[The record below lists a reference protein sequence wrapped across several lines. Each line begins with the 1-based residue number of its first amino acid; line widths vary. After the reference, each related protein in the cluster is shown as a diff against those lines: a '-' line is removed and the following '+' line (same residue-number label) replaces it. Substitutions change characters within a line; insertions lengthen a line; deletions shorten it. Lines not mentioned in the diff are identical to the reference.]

1 VISAGGD
8 QLGIMSTDDAI
19 RIAQEQGLDLVEVAA
34 QSRPPV
40 CRIMDYGKFKYAQK
54 KKSQGTK
61 KHAAGQTVKEVKLRP
76 KTEDH
81 DYQFKLKHILRFL
94 MDGAKVKVTI
104 RFRGR
109 ELVHKDIGLE
119 MLERITKDVTEMGVV
134 SSPAFMEGKLLQMVL
149 TPSPKAL
156 VIKRNRDEERER
168 AKEAERAERRKAGLR
183 DEPKPLEQI
192 EDQLEDEEAK
202 EEIGDSQ
209 EIEENEDDKESS
221 DAQAEN
227 K

>member
-1 VISAGGD
+1 MIADGGD
-8 QLGIMSTDDAI
+8 QLGIMSTEDAI

-34 QSRPPV
+34 TSRPPV
-40 CRIMDYGKFKYAQK
+40 CRIMDYGKFKYSQK
-54 KKSQGTK
+54 KKTQGTK

-94 MDGAKVKVTI
+94 MEGAKVKVTI

-119 MLERITKDVTEMGVV
+119 MLERITKDANEMGLV

-168 AKEAERAERRKAGLR
+168 IKETERAERRKAGL
-183 DEPKPLEQI
+183 
-192 EDQLEDEEAK
+192 K
-202 EEIGDSQ
+202 EEPEPTEEHTAGEEEPDDESYEEQDADEGDT
-209 EIEENEDDKESS
+209 DKESS
-221 DAQAEN
+221 DA
-227 K
+227 

>member
-1 VISAGGD
+1 
-8 QLGIMSTDDAI
+8 MSTDDAI

-40 CRIMDYGKFKYAQK
+40 CRIMDYGKFKYVQK
-54 KKSQGTK
+54 KKTQGTK

-119 MLERITKDVTEMGVV
+119 MLERITKDTTEMGLVT
-134 SSPAFMEGKLLQMVL
+134 SPAFMEGKLLQMAL
-149 TPSPKAL
+149 SPSPKAL
-156 VIKRNRDEERER
+156 VIKRKRDEERER
-168 AKEAERAERRKAGLR
+168 AKEAERAERRKAGLKE
-183 DEPKPLEQI
+183 EPESSVPT
-192 EDQLEDEEAK
+192 EDQLEEEEPEDE
-202 EEIGDSQ
+202 S
-209 EIEENEDDKESS
+209 DDDQ
-221 DAQAEN
+221 DADNDEGETNAGET
-227 K
+227 